1 MPGRQKTGGRKP
13 GSPNKV
19 TAETRERIETKA
31 DPIGFLKKIMDGE
44 VVACAPM
51 KEGTELVP
59 VYPTLDQR
67 MSAARI
73 LADKQVPNAKGR
85 SVNLE
90 LPAVE
95 TADDIAKAMGA
106 IVVALC
112 KGQITPDEAEL
123 ISRVLDRKRAAVDT
137 VEVVRRLGEIETRL
151 AQQEAKP

>member
-1 MPGRQKTGGRKP
+1 MAARQKHGGRKA
-13 GSPNKV
+13 GTPNKL
-19 TAETRERIETKA
+19 TAETRERIGQQA
-31 DPIGFLKKIMDGE
+31 DPIGFLAKIMDGE
-44 VVACAPM
+44 AVACAPM
-51 KEGTELVP
+51 KEGTAAVP
-59 VYPTLDQR
+59 VVPTLDQR
-67 MSAARI
+67 LSAARI
-73 LADKQVPNAKGR
+73 LADKQVPYAKGR
-85 SVNLE
+85 PVNLE